1 MQIDKTDGAAAAAQA
16 GTGQTNKAPEQAG
29 TQEEASL
36 IERIRKLGFSAF
48 VAQIEAEKRAEMRA
62 EILTRMGLTEESLA
76 EMPAEQRAAIED
88 AVAEAIRLRM
98 MAQSAVEESTE
109 GDKTVAGTAIR
120 SGSVS
125 ALIPVDG
132 GQRALSG
139 MGFDVMQAIEALDRD
154 PLDKSAE
161 KDRHKG

>member
-48 VAQIEAEKRAEMRA
+48 VAQIEAEMRA

-132 GQRALSG
+132 GQSALSG